1 MELKVDNFT
10 IKLHRA
16 DETSHEEEV
25 KRFATYVSK
34 ICELGKMQE
43 TANKLPVQASMIF
56 LKPRYSSSSSF
67 FELFVKHSL
76 V

>member
-25 KRFATYVSK
+25 KRLATYVYT
-34 ICELGKMQE
+34 ICELGQKQE
-43 TANKLPVQASMIF
+43 KARANN
-56 LKPRYSSSSSF
+56 
-67 FELFVKHSL
+67 
-76 V
+76 